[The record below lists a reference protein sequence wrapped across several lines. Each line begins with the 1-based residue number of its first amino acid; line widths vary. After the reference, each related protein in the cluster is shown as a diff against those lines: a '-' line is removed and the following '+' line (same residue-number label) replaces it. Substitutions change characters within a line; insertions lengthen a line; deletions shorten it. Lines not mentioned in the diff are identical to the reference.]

1 MINALDHESVNRLL
15 QNTTAEKVKTG
26 QLPIIMGKID
36 GQEVRILVDTGASR
50 SFISKG
56 LVDLLGLPIKEGRRS
71 TKIIS
76 IHGEEKVNHE
86 AIVEVWLPTVHPRSR
101 KYGGQPHVCETMSLL
116 VIELHSYDVILGYDW
131 LCKQGEE
138 KNVSPSE
145 VSYTKW
151 NKKGEPEATVI
162 QIGDRR
168 ISQDKFLNNLITFEQ
183 VESGYA
189 NWLNEKE
196 DQVYICT
203 VREAAEEELTSKRY
217 VPSELEDLKR
227 KYQSLF
233 INGTPTTLPK
243 NRGKYDVEIAT
254 MKGSKIPCARMRLL
268 APKEQD
274 QLNHEVKELLQRGLI
289 EPSKSP
295 YGSQV
300 LFVKK
305 KDGSLRMCVDYRA
318 LNRITVEDKFPLPNI
333 QALLK
338 KLQGAKFFSSLDL
351 ASGYWQFRIKEKDVH
366 KTSFRTPDGSYQWK
380 VLPFGLTNAPS
391 AFQRNMNSILRKH
404 IKAGFVVV
412 YLDDILVFSR
422 TRKEHKEHLDQIF
435 QTLREHDLYLQEKKC
450 SFFQKE
456 VLFLGQIVAADGIRV
471 NPKKIEAVQEFPVP
485 HNITTLRSFLGLANY
500 YRRFIRDYSAHV
512 CHMSELLKDDVPFI
526 WSEACD
532 REFQNIKLKLTTA
545 PTLRIADPNLPYVVH
560 TDASDVALGAVLMQ
574 DFGKGLQPIEF
585 LSKKFG
591 DTQRKYQVFEKEILA
606 LVTALREWRHYLLG
620 AKAGVTL
627 YTDNRAV
634 THLKTLKT
642 PGRKELGW
650 LEILAEYGQGL
661 VISYI
666 TGKQNRVADA
676 LSRMGERVNT
686 LKTYENGKLI
696 DVMTMNAVD
705 KQRFNENMEA
715 DWYKTELC
723 HSIGMSLEDPNAVPF
738 ILQNV
743 ASQVTPTYED
753 QMWTKFLRE
762 YALTKD
768 EALRSKVLEQHDKIN
783 PDQVIFEHGLLR
795 IVQPNKLSQVILAV
809 SQNTSKLRIELIT
822 EVHKAFGHVGRD
834 RLLQAM
840 QTFFYWTN
848 MRQDVEDVV
857 RHCEICSKSKNI
869 NQKPYGKAQP
879 LPTPKYRWE
888 EVTMDLVSGFPQNEK
903 TKHDSILVFVDR
915 LSKMVRTVPVQK
927 DGLSAQR
934 IVEAFIDTVFK
945 LHGMPK
951 RIITDRAS
959 TFTGEFYHAMMDVFG
974 TQLSHTT
981 AFHPQSDGQTERA
994 NRSIIDMLRAYCSSN
1009 IQDWEKY
1016 LPLVEFALN
1025 SAVSTSTQ
1033 LTPFFFNYG
1042 RHPVYPFANASQLMV
1057 SDREDVNEIL
1067 LRIQSAIQLA
1077 QAHLEEAQRR
1087 QKEVIG
1093 ARRREHD
1100 IQVGD
1105 KVYMSTK
1112 NFRQRL
1118 GQGQSKLF
1126 SRYIGPVVVTELI
1139 GSNAVRLNWETLPS
1153 KEEYKYVKRMQPVV
1167 NVEWLQKYDHPVPK
1181 STTYPKIKEITDITT
1196 DENQNK
1202 VYKVKY
1208 QESIPREETVS
1219 EVDLQL
1225 RYGVDEIHEFWKQY
1239 SRRVSNQMGENL

>member
-1 MINALDHESVNRLL
+1 
-15 QNTTAEKVKTG
+15 
-26 QLPIIMGKID
+26 
-36 GQEVRILVDTGASR
+36 
-50 SFISKG
+50 
-56 LVDLLGLPIKEGRRS
+56 
-71 TKIIS
+71 
-76 IHGEEKVNHE
+76 
-86 AIVEVWLPTVHPRSR
+86 
-101 KYGGQPHVCETMSLL
+101 
-116 VIELHSYDVILGYDW
+116 
-131 LCKQGEE
+131 
-138 KNVSPSE
+138 
-145 VSYTKW
+145 
-151 NKKGEPEATVI
+151 
-162 QIGDRR
+162 
-168 ISQDKFLNNLITFEQ
+168 
-183 VESGYA
+183 
-189 NWLNEKE
+189 
-196 DQVYICT
+196 
-203 VREAAEEELTSKRY
+203 
-217 VPSELEDLKR
+217 
-227 KYQSLF
+227 
-233 INGTPTTLPK
+233 
-243 NRGKYDVEIAT
+243 
-254 MKGSKIPCARMRLL
+254 
-268 APKEQD
+268 
-274 QLNHEVKELLQRGLI
+274 
-289 EPSKSP
+289 
-295 YGSQV
+295 
-300 LFVKK
+300 
-305 KDGSLRMCVDYRA
+305 MCVDYRA
-318 LNRITVEDKFPLPNI
+318 LNKITVEDKFPLPNI

-338 KLQGAKFFSSLDL
+338 RLRGAKYFSSLDL
-351 ASGYWQFRIKEKDVH
+351 ASGYWQFRIKDKDVH

-391 AFQRNMNSILRKH
+391 AFQRNMNNILRKH
-404 IKAGFVVV
+404 IDAGFVVV

-435 QTLREHDLYLQEKKC
+435 QTLKEHELYLQEKKC
-450 SFFQKE
+450 SFFQDE
-456 VLFLGQIVAADGIRV
+456 VLFLGQIVTADGIRV
-471 NPKKIEAVQEFPVP
+471 NPSKIEAVQNFPVP
-485 HNITTLRSFLGLANY
+485 HNIPTLRSFLGLANY
-500 YRRFIRDYSAHV
+500 YRRFIRDYSAQV
-512 CHMSELLKDDVPFI
+512 CHLSELLKDDVPFV
-526 WSEACD
+526 WTDECD
-532 REFQNIKLKLTTA
+532 REFQNIKLKLTSA

-606 LVTALREWRHYLLG
+606 LVAALREWRHYLLG
-620 AKAGVTL
+620 AKGGVTL

-634 THLKTLKT
+634 THLRTLKT

-686 LKTYENGKLI
+686 LQTFENGKLI
-696 DVMTMNAVD
+696 DVTIMHITD
-705 KQRFNENMEA
+705 KQEFAEDMEP
-715 DWYKTELC
+715 DWYRTELC
-723 HSIGMSLEDPNAVPF
+723 HSIGVSLEDPNAVPF

-743 ASQVTPTYED
+743 ASQVTPTYDD
-753 QMWTKFLRE
+753 QAWTKYLRE
-762 YALTKD
+762 YVLTKNGD
-768 EALRSKVLEQHDKIN
+768 FRSRVLEQHDKID

-795 IVQPNKLSQVILAV
+795 IVQPNKLPQVILAV
-809 SQNTSKLRIELIT
+809 SQNTSQLRTELIT
-822 EVHKAFGHVGRD
+822 EIHNAFGHIGRD

-857 RHCEICSKSKNI
+857 RHCEVCSKSKNI

-888 EVTMDLVSGFPQNEK
+888 EITMDLVSGFPKNEE

-915 LSKMVRTVPVQK
+915 LSKMVRTVPIQK
-927 DGLSAQR
+927 EGLSTKR
-934 IVEAFIDTVFK
+934 IVEAFIDTIFK

-974 TQLSHTT
+974 TKLSHTT

-994 NRSIIDMLRAYCSSN
+994 NRSIIDMLRAYCANN

-1033 LTPFFFNYG
+1033 TTPFFLNYG

-1067 LRIQSAIQLA
+1067 LRIQSAIQMA

-1105 KVYMSTK
+1105 KVYVSTK

-1118 GQGQSKLF
+1118 GPGQAKLF

-1139 GSNAVRLNWETLPS
+1139 GPNAVRLNWESIES
-1153 KEEYKYVKRMQPVV
+1153 KDEYKYVKKMHPVL
-1167 NVEWLQKYDHPVPK
+1167 NVEWLQRYDHPVRK
-1181 STTYPKIKEITDITT
+1181 NTTYPKIREITDIIT
-1196 DENQNK
+1196 DENQNQI
-1202 VYKVKY
+1202 YKVKY
-1208 QESIPREETVS
+1208 HESSPQEEAVP
-1219 EVDLQL
+1219 EVELKL
-1225 RYGVDEIHEFWKQY
+1225 RYGVDEVHELLKQY
-1239 SRRVSNQMGENL
+1239 SRRVSN